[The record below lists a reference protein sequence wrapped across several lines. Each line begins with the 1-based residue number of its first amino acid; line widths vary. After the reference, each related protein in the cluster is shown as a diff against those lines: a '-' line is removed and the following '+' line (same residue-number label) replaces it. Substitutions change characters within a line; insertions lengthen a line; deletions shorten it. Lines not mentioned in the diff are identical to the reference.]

1 MNGMFRVARFRL
13 FREQVNGGIAECCD
27 VTYNDIPYINVNY
40 AAKINLGI
48 DIINTLSVIYG
59 VRVPL
64 FIDNAE
70 SVTVLEPSM
79 SQTIRLVVSE
89 NDKELRVVT

>member
-1 MNGMFRVARFRL
+1 MDYANLNSGAR
-13 FREQVNGGIAECCD
+13 
-27 VTYNDIPYINVNY
+27 INV
-40 AAKINLGI
+40 GI

-89 NDKELRVVT
+89 NDKELRVVA